1 MYFLRTN
8 QPISVRVSI
17 ADPLYADPC
26 SVFIVSVQTTFWR
39 KTVNWR
45 LFYGLA
51 QYEGF
56 ARDVLRIQKYI
67 LENLDKTKYSAE

>member
-1 MYFLRTN
+1 MHFLRTN

-17 ADPLYADPC
+17 ADPLYADPY
-26 SVFIVSVQTTFWR
+26 SVFTVSVQTTFWR

-45 LFYGLA
+45 LFYGSA
-51 QYEGF
+51 RYEGF
-56 ARDVLRIQKYI
+56 ARDALRIQKNI